1 MNLFLRCF
9 RFYPPKIRLQYQK
22 YGYNPK
28 NICKEPIKEASCR
41 AQASHRV
48 STALCEGK
56 KKEKKKTR
64 YENNH
69 DSLGI

>member
-1 MNLFLRCF
+1 MFKWIYFCDVLGF
-9 RFYPPKIRLQYQK
+9 IHQK

-41 AQASHRV
+41 ALASHRV
-48 STALCEGK
+48 STALCEGEK
-56 KKEKKKTR
+56 KKKTR

-69 DSLGI
+69 DSLGIWSYS

>member
-56 KKEKKKTR
+56 KKEKKK
-64 YENNH
+64 
-69 DSLGI
+69 LGMKITTIH